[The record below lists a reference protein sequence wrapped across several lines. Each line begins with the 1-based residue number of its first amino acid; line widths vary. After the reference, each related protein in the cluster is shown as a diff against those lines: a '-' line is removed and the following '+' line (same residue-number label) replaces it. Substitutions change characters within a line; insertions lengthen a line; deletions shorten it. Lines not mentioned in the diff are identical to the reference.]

1 MSVGDVE
8 QVFDPAAFVE
18 AELVT
23 YGLLDDHVVCLL
35 RGQNLVDVLRRSHC
49 VHLISL
55 QGEKQIYQFMFFLS
69 LSEESL
75 ISLTSSVLLS
85 RSMSEYSGKLV
96 TAEPEH
102 NFTAPS
108 S

>member
-35 RGQNLVDVLRRSHC
+35 RGQNLVDVLCRSHC

-55 QGEKQIYQFMFFLS
+55 QGEKQMYQFMFFFVS
-69 LSEESL
+69 FRR
-75 ISLTSSVLLS
+75 IVNLTHVF
-85 RSMSEYSGKLV
+85 RPPQQVDVGV
-96 TAEPEH
+96 QR
-102 NFTAPS
+102 
-108 S
+108 